1 VEIFILII
9 GELYISNAMIAE
21 GVEAKREA
29 EINCLTEPEIVLEIY
44 MAMAGTALR
53 VSCEGEDSVQ

>member
-1 VEIFILII
+1 MVI

-29 EINCLTEPEIVLEIY
+29 EMKCLTEPEIVVEIY
-44 MAMAGTALR
+44 MAMAGTALKAA
-53 VSCEGEDSVQ
+53 CEGEDSVQ